1 MMQSNLYLQ
10 ISIKEQGF
18 QHAPSSKR
26 PSGKEWTCTGFETG
40 VRFSGAHATE
50 PSGVAAQH
58 LPHHPRDGGVSGSQQ
73 HVEVVG
79 H

>member
-18 QHAPSSKR
+18 QYALAGKR
-26 PSGKEWTCTGFETG
+26 PSGKEWTCTGLKQMTATPVHAIEPCG
-40 VRFSGAHATE
+40 VD
-50 PSGVAAQH
+50 AQK